1 MEIFLNLWNNW
12 SNTEKIHILVL
23 FMILFVLIPV
33 LVRLTTKNS
42 ELFTFTIASLLSSA
56 IVTLVA
62 IWFLNLAFSIVIEY
76 IFLLTPIVVLFITIL
91 NIGTCVGYYRLH
103 SKSKGFNYNMLKK
116 EYIRDSIQ
124 LSIFILLSFSA
135 LSVFLTSTFFVFTLL
150 TGGISLTV
158 VWINYALLY
167 WLIK

>member
-12 SNTEKIHILVL
+12 SNTEKIYILAL
-23 FMILFVLIPV
+23 FLILFVLIP
-33 LVRLTTKNS
+33 LIVRVITKSN
-42 ELFTFTIASLLSSA
+42 ELFTFTMASLISSA
-56 IVTLVA
+56 LIVLTS
-62 IWFLNLAFSIVIEY
+62 IWFLNVIFSVTIEY
-76 IFLLTPIVVLFITIL
+76 IFLLTPIIILFVNIL

-103 SKSKGFNYNMLKK
+103 SKSKGFNYSMVKK

-135 LSVFLTSTFFVFTLL
+135 LSVFLTSTFLIFILL
-150 TGGISLTV
+150 TGAISLAV

-167 WLIK
+167 WLVK